1 MRLNPKPG
9 PSRFFS
15 LPMHNKGSPSHRQS
29 AAEFST
35 LFRSFNARERQLYG
49 EIRIDDRML
58 LLRETDLLGGS
69 IMPERRQSSS
79 SSRPSKSRSEPRRT
93 DTRRAET
100 RRSETVS

>member
-1 MRLNPKPG
+1 MRLNPKPE

-58 LLRETDLLGGS
+58 LLRETDLLGEASCQRDANRAVPAARARAGAS
-69 IMPERRQSSS
+69 PVGQIRGA
-79 SSRPSKSRSEPRRT
+79 PRHGAPR
-93 DTRRAET
+93 
-100 RRSETVS
+100 